1 MVYGTLNRFSLTSAN
16 TEIELEF
23 KNRLLVWRKQCFL
36 LQLAMEQEKNLL
48 TLQFQLPTIVV
59 YYYIGKRGVYT
70 I

>member
-36 LQLAMEQEKNLL
+36 LQLGWNKKKFAH
-48 TLQFQLPTIVV
+48 TIVV

>member
-36 LQLAMEQEKNLL
+36 LQLVWNKKKFAH
-48 TLQFQLPTIVV
+48 TPVPTIVV